1 MILSAECE
9 YLIPVGQRLS
19 WGSAEPHSVSCP
31 DEGNVEPECNPVDSS
46 SLKHVELDGDLNA
59 VKICLMS
66 CLEVD
71 DMPHGLCC
79 ADVHVKSVNNGLSEV
94 FSESCASEWREVN
107 TVEVFLIPEVNLKYS
122 QNKYINIF
130 TIPDSIFFLD

>member
-1 MILSAECE
+1 M
-9 YLIPVGQRLS
+9 GQRLG

-79 ADVHVKSVNNGLSEV
+79 ADVHVKSVNNRLSEV
-94 FSESCASEWREVN
+94 FSESCASEWREID
-107 TVEVFLIPEVNLKYS
+107 TVEVFLVPEVNLKYS
-122 QNKYINIF
+122 QNKIY
-130 TIPDSIFFLD
+130 

>member
-1 MILSAECE
+1 MVQRGDIAPKKKHQVFSLILSAECE
-9 YLIPVGQRLS
+9 YLIPVGQRLG

-94 FSESCASEWREVN
+94 FSESCASE
-107 TVEVFLIPEVNLKYS
+107 
-122 QNKYINIF
+122 
-130 TIPDSIFFLD
+130 